1 MGRNNNVPYALLVI
15 LMIGVIICST
25 VADFSDAIRQRPRA
39 KQPQPWL
46 PTYHDVSDMNPCKR
60 NSVILTQSLFLLGF
74 FTKILKAPVIVVAEP
89 IDIAAYPFTAHVV
102 IAAYPVTVAIEP
114 VATFSPTES
123 LFSR

>member
-46 PTYHDVSDMNPCKR
+46 PTYHDVSDMN
-60 NSVILTQSLFLLGF
+60 
-74 FTKILKAPVIVVAEP
+74 
-89 IDIAAYPFTAHVV
+89 
-102 IAAYPVTVAIEP
+102 
-114 VATFSPTES
+114 
-123 LFSR
+123 